1 MSELGA
7 LKELLL
13 GGSIMSEAV
22 LTLFFIRYWKVTGD
36 RFFLFFAWSFVFQAV
51 SRVMLAGY
59 IVDSETEPLI
69 YFVRLFSY
77 SLILLGIL
85 DKNRVSIRKLLFQRS
100 SS

>member
-1 MSELGA
+1 
-7 LKELLL
+7 
-13 GGSIMSEAV
+13 
-22 LTLFFIRYWKVTGD
+22 
-36 RFFLFFAWSFVFQAV
+36 V